1 MDYEVQ
7 LKKLKEDLDKAKT
20 LKYRAE
26 AKLEQLK
33 NQEKDLIDE
42 LVELGVNPN
51 NLDNEIRKLSEE
63 INSLFEEASKLLPKD
78 ILD

>member
-1 MDYEVQ
+1 MDYELQ

-26 AKLEQLK
+26 ARLEQLK
-33 NQEKDLIDE
+33 IQEKDLIEE
-42 LVELGVNPN
+42 LRALGVNPD
-51 NLDNEIRKLSEE
+51 NLDKEIKKLSQE
-63 INSLFEEASKLLPKD
+63 INMLFEEASSLLPKD